1 MGTYD
6 KPAVSPRRYLRRN
19 RHHEDIARVSIQP
32 ISDIILDVAMAADP
46 AKASAAKQRLS
57 ELDDASG
64 RSFGEV
70 LSAQTGET
78 STRWS
83 PLAEA
88 RFFSAPTGVAIKEKA
103 SMDQAKRGLET
114 LVAKMLV
121 ESMLPKEGGTFF
133 GKDNAGGVWRS
144 MLADKIAT
152 EMTKGKGLGI
162 LPANVMKKG

>member
-1 MGTYD
+1 M
-6 KPAVSPRRYLRRN
+6 
-19 RHHEDIARVSIQP
+19 SIQP

-46 AKASAAKQRLS
+46 AKVSAAKQRLS
-57 ELDDASG
+57 ELGGTSASG
-64 RSFGEV
+64 SFGEV

-103 SMDQAKRGLET
+103 SMDQARRGLET

-144 MLADKIAT
+144 MLADKIAA